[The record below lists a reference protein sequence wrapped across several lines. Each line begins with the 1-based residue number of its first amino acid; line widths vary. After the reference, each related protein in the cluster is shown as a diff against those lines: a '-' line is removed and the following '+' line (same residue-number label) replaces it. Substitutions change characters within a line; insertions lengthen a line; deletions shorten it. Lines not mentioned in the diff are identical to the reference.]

1 MSTIEHPEDFHAL
14 DAFFEIIKEGVA
26 GLVDGDHFFDLLTAD
41 VVFEFVITVPGYP
54 RRIEGRHAVA
64 ELYRPYG
71 TRFFVDRCYDLRA
84 YHDPVAV
91 VVVLEYANQGRFLPT
106 GAPYANHFVSVL
118 TIVDRKIVHWRDYL
132 DPIAVFD
139 AAGWPENH
147 STAG

>member
-1 MSTIEHPEDFHAL
+1 MSTIDHLEDFQAL
-14 DAFFEIIKEGVA
+14 DAFFEIIKEGVG
-26 GLVDGDHFFDLLTAD
+26 GLVHGDHFFDLLTED

-54 RRIEGRHAVA
+54 RRVEGRRAVA

-84 YHDPVAV
+84 YRDPVAG

-106 GAPYANHFVSVL
+106 GAPYANRFVSVL
-118 TIVDRKIVHWRDYL
+118 TIVDRKIARWRDYL

-139 AAGWPENH
+139 AAGWPQRG
-147 STAG
+147 STIE